1 MPVYATQGYAQRI
14 IMKKQDRFRWLKIT
28 MLVITG
34 CIVLFYLLACLVPFV
49 APTDFLPIALA
60 GLAFPILFILY
71 ALLLVYWFFKWKK
84 LAIILCLLFLLGG
97 QQFMVML
104 GMRFFA
110 ADFSVE
116 KKEGVIRILNWNVF
130 RWDEQNKKARG
141 GITNRLNMMDV
152 AQMQEADVMC
162 LQEFF
167 EPYDYTY
174 FESNLK
180 ELEKRGYP
188 YQRFFAS
195 SSVVD
200 GKYKYGMA
208 IVSKYPIV
216 TTDTI
221 DFDKGVHSEGILWVD
236 VRVNNTTIRVYSFH
250 LESFRLGKQ
259 SIIART
265 DAGGTWGKTKNNAY
279 KLKHAYGLREQQAE
293 LLTRE
298 VAKSPFPVVLCGN
311 LGDVPTSYTYFK
323 VRNKLND
330 AFLEKGSGLG
340 RSFRFFA
347 PTLRVDYVFTD
358 KQFSVDQF
366 HMPAVTYSDHYPQVV
381 DVKLK

>member
-1 MPVYATQGYAQRI
+1 MS
-14 IMKKQDRFRWLKIT
+14 KKDRFKWLKIT
-28 MLVITG
+28 MLVITIG
-34 CIVLFYLLACLVPFV
+34 VVLLYLLACLVPYV
-49 APTDFLPIALA
+49 APTTFLPIALA
-60 GLAFPILFILY
+60 GLAFPGLFILY
-71 ALLLVYWFFKWKK
+71 LLLLVYWFFTKRK
-84 LAIILCLLFLLGG
+84 LALVLSLLFLLGT
-97 QQFMVML
+97 QQFLAMV

-110 ADFSVE
+110 GEFEIV
-116 KKEGVIRILNWNVF
+116 KKEGSIRVLNWNVF

-152 AQMQEADVMC
+152 VQMQEADVLC

-195 SSVVD
+195 SSVVN

-208 IVSKYPIV
+208 ILSKYPIV
-216 TTDTI
+216 ATDTI
-221 DFDKGVHSEGILWVD
+221 DFDKGVHSEGVLWAD
-236 VRVNNTTIRVYSFH
+236 VLVNNKTIRVYSFH

-259 SIIART
+259 SIIARNEQ
-265 DAGGTWGKTKNNAY
+265 AGNWGNTRNNAS
-279 KLKHAYGLREQQAE
+279 KLKNAYTLRGQQVDILKNA
-293 LLTRE
+293 
-298 VAKSPFPVVLCGN
+298 VAKSPFPVILCGN
-311 LGDVPTSYTYFK
+311 LGDLPTSYSYFT
-323 VRNKLND
+323 VRDKLND
-330 AFLEKGSGLG
+330 AFLEKGAGLG
-340 RSFRFFA
+340 RSFRFIA

-358 KQFSVDQF
+358 KRFAVEQFY
-366 HMPAVTYSDHYPQVV
+366 MPDVNYSDHYPQVV

>member
-1 MPVYATQGYAQRI
+1 
-14 IMKKQDRFRWLKIT
+14 
-28 MLVITG
+28 MLVITIG
-34 CIVLFYLLACLVPFV
+34 VVLLYLLACLVPFV
-49 APTDFLPIALA
+49 APTTFLPIALA
-60 GLAFPILFILY
+60 GLAFPGLFVLY
-71 ALLLVYWFFKWKK
+71 FLLLIYWFFTKRKPA
-84 LAIILCLLFLLGG
+84 LVLSLLFLLGT
-97 QQFMVML
+97 QQFLAMA

-110 ADFSVE
+110 GEFEMV
-116 KKEGVIRILNWNVF
+116 KKEGSIRVLNWNVF

-152 AQMQEADVMC
+152 VQMQEADVLC

-195 SSVVD
+195 SSVVN

-208 IVSKYPIV
+208 ILSKYPIV
-216 TTDTI
+216 ATDTI
-221 DFDKGVHSEGILWVD
+221 DFDKGVHSEGVLWAD
-236 VRVNNTTIRVYSFH
+236 VQVNDKIIRVYSFH

-259 SIIART
+259 SIIARNEQ
-265 DAGGTWGKTKNNAY
+265 AGNWGNTRSNALKLKNAY
-279 KLKHAYGLREQQAE
+279 TLRGQQVDILKNA
-293 LLTRE
+293 
-298 VAKSPFPVVLCGN
+298 VAKSPFPVILCGN
-311 LGDVPTSYTYFK
+311 LGDLPTSYSYFT
-323 VRNKLND
+323 VRDKLND
-330 AFLEKGSGLG
+330 AFLEKGAGLG
-340 RSFRFFA
+340 RSFRYIA

-358 KQFSVDQF
+358 KRFAVEQFY
-366 HMPAVTYSDHYPQVV
+366 MPDVNYSDHYPQVV